1 MKNKIR
7 LTESELISFIKNV
20 INEEQD
26 DEILISPNE
35 YIDLLR
41 KVYFQ
46 AQAIPRLPRFRGKK
60 LVVDGNLD
68 LTSFRNQEQLTDLG
82 NIKVNG
88 NVNISYTNIKSLDN
102 VEILGHRS
110 YWSTPYEAVMRKRKQ
125 QKKYNE
131 QEARR
136 ENNEWSL
143 DGTDEEGE
151 KAHAAFEYAVQ
162 GGNLKELTDEEKEEL
177 TSLKLRLSELE
188 QQMESEDDEERYD
201 ELSSE
206 FDEVQEEIDD
216 LEKDAADV
224 YDLYPIGT
232 HYDMSAFES
241 LSTGEEYAVGTQE
254 EANSSLEDYFEEHVD
269 NPTQYFDKNHLSYY
283 IDEEEVKDYFRDM
296 VEEWV
301 RDSPEDYGV
310 EKELSSDQE
319 EEIWLLEMEKW
330 VYENEGVRAPIQY
343 PTKEEGNVFDFE
355 DSEGNRFEYK
365 NTSNDSSR
373 SNWVLY
379 KDGAV
384 VSPHQIYD
392 DEDTD
397 EHQEAREE
405 RISDIE
411 YEIEEI
417 KDNPDGVPDED
428 SISDTVENYLEDEV
442 GHDAIGWL
450 DNMGYDYENFIDKDR
465 LKDDLVR
472 DADYGELNGYD
483 GNYDEIKVNGT
494 YYVVMRID

>member
-110 YWSTPYEAVMRKRKQ
+110 YWSTPYESVMRKRKQ
-125 QKKYNE
+125 QEKYNE
-131 QEARR
+131 QDRKR
-136 ENNEWSL
+136 ENNYWGDL
-143 DGTDEEGE
+143 NDIDDEGE
-151 KAHAAFEYAVQ
+151 RAYAAFEYAVQ
-162 GGNLKELTDEEKEEL
+162 EGNLKELTDEEKEEL
-177 TSLKLRLSELE
+177 ETLKLRLSELE
-188 QQMESEDDEERYD
+188 QQMEAEDDEERYD
-201 ELSSE
+201 ELSNE

-216 LEKDAADV
+216 LERDAVDV
-224 YDLYPIGT
+224 YDLYPTGT
-232 HYDMSAFES
+232 HYDMTTFES
-241 LSTGEEYAVGTQE
+241 LSTGEEYAVGTDD
-254 EANSSLEDYFEEHVD
+254 EADRALSDYFEEHVD
-269 NPTQYFDKNHLSYY
+269 NPTQYFDKNFLSYY
-283 IDEEEVKDYFRDM
+283 VDQEEVKDYFRDT
-296 VEEWV
+296 VEEWI
-301 RDSPEDYGV
+301 RESPEDYDV
-310 EKELSSDQE
+310 EKGLSDDQE

-330 VYENEGVRAPIQY
+330 VYENEGVRAPISE
-343 PTKEEGNVFDFE
+343 PTREDGDVFDFE
-355 DSEGNRFEYK
+355 DSEDNRFQYK
-365 NTSNDSSR
+365 NEGR
-373 SNWVLY
+373 GWVLY
-379 KDGAV
+379 KDGQV
-384 VSPHQIYD
+384 VPPHQIYD

-397 EHQEAREE
+397 EHQEARDE

-417 KDNPDGVPDED
+417 KDNPDGEPDED
-428 SISDTVENYLEDEV
+428 SIEQEIENYLERIDDDAVGFLDE
-442 GHDAIGWL
+442 
-450 DNMGYDYENFIDKDR
+450 MGMDYENFLDKDR
-465 LKDDLVR
+465 MKDDLVR

-483 GNYDEIKVNGT
+483 GRYEVITINGT
-494 YYVVMRID
+494 NYIVMRIN

>member
-82 NIKVNG
+82 NIKVIG
-88 NVNISYTNIKSLDN
+88 SVNISYTNIKSLDN

-110 YWSTPYEAVMRKRKQ
+110 YWSTPYESVMRERKQ
-125 QKKYNE
+125 RKKYNE
-131 QEARR
+131 QEVRR

-143 DGTDEEGE
+143 DDTDEEGK

-162 GGNLKELTDEEKEEL
+162 EGNLKELTDEEKEEL
-177 TSLKLRLSELE
+177 QDLKTRLTYLE
-188 QQMESEDDEERYD
+188 QQMEVEEDEERYD
-201 ELSSE
+201 ELSNE

-216 LEKDAADV
+216 LERDAVDV
-224 YDLYPIGT
+224 YDLYPTGT
-232 HYDMSAFES
+232 HYDMTAFES
-241 LSTGEEYAVGTQE
+241 LSTGEEYAVGTE
-254 EANSSLEDYFEEHVD
+254 DEADRALSDYFEEHVD
-269 NPTQYFDKNHLSYY
+269 NPKQYFDKNFLSYY
-283 IDEEEVKDYFRDM
+283 VDEEEVKDYFRDT

-301 RDSPEDYGV
+301 RDSPDSYGV
-310 EKELSSDQE
+310 ENQLSDDQE

-330 VYENEGVRAPIQY
+330 VYENEGVRAPIQD

-355 DSEGNRFEYK
+355 DAEENRFQYK
-365 NTSNDSSR
+365 KEGSG
-373 SNWVLY
+373 WVLY
-379 KDGAV
+379 KEGVV

-397 EHQEAREE
+397 EHEEARDE

-411 YEIEEI
+411 YEIQEI
-417 KDNPDGVPDED
+417 KDNPDGDPSDED
-428 SISDTVENYLEDEV
+428 IQEAVENYLDDIERDPLSFLEE
-442 GHDAIGWL
+442 
-450 DNMGYDYENFIDKDR
+450 MGMDYENFLDKDR
-465 LKDDLVR
+465 MKDDLVR
-472 DADYGELNGYD
+472 DAEYGELNGD
-483 GNYDEIKVNGT
+483 GQYDEIKINGT
-494 YYVVMRID
+494 YYIVMRIN

>member
-1 MKNKIR
+1 MKNKIH

-68 LTSFRNQEQLTDLG
+68 LTSFRNQEQLTELG

-88 NVNISYTNIKSLDN
+88 SVNISYTNIKSLDN

-110 YWSTPYEAVMRKRKQ
+110 YWSTPYESVMRERKQ
-125 QKKYNE
+125 RKKYNE
-131 QEARR
+131 QEVRR

-143 DGTDEEGE
+143 DDTDEEGK

-162 GGNLKELTDEEKEEL
+162 EGNLKELTDEEKEEL
-177 TSLKLRLSELE
+177 QDLKTRLTYLE
-188 QQMESEDDEERYD
+188 QQMEVEEDEERYD
-201 ELSSE
+201 ELSNE

-216 LEKDAADV
+216 LERDAVDV
-224 YDLYPIGT
+224 YDLYPTGT
-232 HYDMSAFES
+232 HYDMTAFES
-241 LSTGEEYAVGTQE
+241 LSTGEEYAVGTE
-254 EANSSLEDYFEEHVD
+254 YEADRALSDYFEEHVD
-269 NPTQYFDKNHLSYY
+269 NPTQYFDKNFLSYY
-283 IDEEEVKDYFRDM
+283 VDEEEVKDYFRDT
-296 VEEWV
+296 VEEWI
-301 RDSPEDYGV
+301 RESPEDYGV
-310 EKELSSDQE
+310 EKGLSDDQE

-330 VYENEGVRAPIQY
+330 VYENEGVRAPISE
-343 PTKEEGNVFDFE
+343 PTREDGDVFDFMDIE
-355 DSEGNRFEYK
+355 DNRFQYK
-365 NTSNDSSR
+365 NEGR
-373 SNWVLY
+373 GWVLY
-379 KDGAV
+379 KDGQI

-397 EHQEAREE
+397 EHQEARNE

-417 KDNPDGVPDED
+417 KDNPDGEPDED
-428 SISDTVENYLEDEV
+428 SIEQEIENYLERIDDDAVGFLDE
-442 GHDAIGWL
+442 
-450 DNMGYDYENFIDKDR
+450 MGMDYENFLDKDR
-465 LKDDLVR
+465 MKDDLVR

-483 GNYDEIKVNGT
+483 GQYDEIKINGT
-494 YYVVMRID
+494 YYIVMRIN

>member
-1 MKNKIR
+1 MKNKIH

-68 LTSFRNQEQLTDLG
+68 LTSFRNQEQLTELG

-88 NVNISYTNIKSLDN
+88 SVNISYTNIKSLDN

-110 YWSTPYEAVMRKRKQ
+110 YWSTPYESVMRERKQ
-125 QKKYNE
+125 RKKYNE
-131 QEARR
+131 QEVRR

-143 DGTDEEGE
+143 DDTDEEGK

-162 GGNLKELTDEEKEEL
+162 EGNLKELTDEEKEEL
-177 TSLKLRLSELE
+177 QDLKTRLTYLE
-188 QQMESEDDEERYD
+188 QQMEVEEDEERYD
-201 ELSSE
+201 ELSNE

-216 LEKDAADV
+216 LERDAVDV
-224 YDLYPIGT
+224 YDLYPTGT
-232 HYDMSAFES
+232 HYDMTAFES
-241 LSTGEEYAVGTQE
+241 LSTGEEYAVGTE
-254 EANSSLEDYFEEHVD
+254 YEADRALSDYFEEHVD
-269 NPTQYFDKNHLSYY
+269 NPTQYFDKNFLSYY
-283 IDEEEVKDYFRDM
+283 VDEEEVKDYFRDT
-296 VEEWV
+296 VEEWI
-301 RDSPEDYGV
+301 RESPEDYGV
-310 EKELSSDQE
+310 EKGLSDDQE

-330 VYENEGVRAPIQY
+330 VYENEGVRAPISE
-343 PTKEEGNVFDFE
+343 PTREEGDVFDFE
-355 DSEGNRFEYK
+355 DSEDNRFQYK
-365 NTSNDSSR
+365 NEGR
-373 SNWVLY
+373 GWVLY
-379 KDGAV
+379 KDGQI

-397 EHQEAREE
+397 EHQEARNE

-417 KDNPDGVPDED
+417 KDNPDGEPDED
-428 SISDTVENYLEDEV
+428 SIEQEIENYLERIDDDAVGFLDE
-442 GHDAIGWL
+442 
-450 DNMGYDYENFIDKDR
+450 MGMDYENFLDKDR
-465 LKDDLVR
+465 MKDDLVR

-483 GNYDEIKVNGT
+483 GQYDEIKINGT
-494 YYVVMRID
+494 YYIVMRIN